1 MDLQYMLL
9 DPDWEKHQAAEREAE
24 EREMKADQ
32 QRRTKRRM
40 LICLLLLMYLIVA
53 NTAYNLWVAKKGT
66 PVWKFC
72 VANVIQ
78 DLWATRKITVT
89 KAGTVVGILY
99 SKEKACAL
107 INHEVVCEGDI
118 TNGVKVVRI
127 DKHKVEFEKD
137 GERWTQKVLA
147 NPNSAWKTP
156 KLPTG

>member
-1 MDLQYMLL
+1 MLL
-9 DPDWEKHQAAEREAE
+9 DPDWEKRRAADREAE
-24 EREMKADQ
+24 ERETEDNQ

-53 NTAYNLWVAKKGT
+53 NTAYNLWVAKEGT

-78 DLWATRKITVT
+78 DLWATRKITAT